1 MDYKR
6 GVARDQLVLYN
17 ECLDNLISPDSYVR
31 VIDAYVE
38 SLYLEKLGFRIPEL
52 RTGVP
57 PYRNQVLLK
66 IYIYG
71 YLDRRRSSRRLE
83 KECLRNKEMIWL
95 TEGLAPDFKTIA
107 NFRKDN
113 REGIRNVFQEFL
125 LFCHR
130 MDLLSFETLAVDST
144 TIRAQNG
151 MNSIFKRST
160 IDKIK
165 GKIKRK
171 IDEYLEE
178 LDAEDKKEG
187 FDLTIKDTDVEKIIA
202 KLKDLKKFE
211 QKVKEA
217 EKEFKNDED
226 LDIYFAA
233 DPDSRF
239 QNDKGKVR
247 VGYNVQAVGDEK
259 NKLIIANEVSQKA
272 NDLEQMSPMVDKIK
286 EIRKD
291 LNIEHETNVVM
302 DAGYFSE
309 KEIVNNKD
317 EEGIRIIVPDKKQ
330 AQKNNE
336 EKREIKAKDKVPLK
350 GYEIQDFKYD
360 KEKDIY
366 ICPLGRQLHRTHKNP
381 GTEKSG
387 RKVFE
392 YRCQNCAEC
401 ENRKSCTNDKRGR
414 AIKVSVDKEYIDA
427 FKESMKSDSNKKIMA
442 KRKEIIEH
450 PFGTLKRNLGYTYFM
465 QRGLE
470 KVRTEFSFMC
480 FIYNFKRVLNMFKV
494 ERLLNEIKTPA

>member
-1 MDYKR
+1 MDYKQ
-6 GVARDQLVLYN
+6 GIARDQLVLFN
-17 ECLDNLISPDSYVR
+17 ECIDNLVDKDSYVR

-38 SLYLEKLGFRIPEL
+38 SLNLEKLRFRIPEL

-57 PYRNQVLLK
+57 PYRNEVLLK

-113 REGIRNVFQEFL
+113 RQGIRNVFKEFL

-130 MDLLSFETLAVDST
+130 MDLLSLETVAVDST

-151 MNSIFKRST
+151 MNSIYKRST

-165 GKIKRK
+165 GKIKRR

-178 LDAEDKKEG
+178 LDALDNKEAH
-187 FDLTIKDTDVEKIIA
+187 DLTIKNTDVPKVLA
-202 KLKDLKKFE
+202 KLKNIKKLE
-211 QKVKEA
+211 QKVEGVQ
-217 EKEFKNDED
+217 EKFNKDED
-226 LDIYFAA
+226 LDIYFTT

-239 QNDKGKVR
+239 QSDKGKVR
-247 VGYNVQAVGDEK
+247 AGYNVQAVGDEK
-259 NKLIIANEVSQKA
+259 NKMIVATEVSQKA
-272 NDLEQMSPMVDKIK
+272 NDLEQMTPMVAKIK
-286 EIRKD
+286 EVKTD

-309 KEIVNNKD
+309 KEIVNNRD
-317 EEGIRIIVPDKKQ
+317 EKSIKIIVADKKE
-330 AQKNNE
+330 AQKSNV
-336 EKREIKAKDKVPLK
+336 EKREIKSKNKVPGQ

-366 ICPLGRQLHRTHKNP
+366 ICPLGQQLHRTHKNP
-381 GTEKSG
+381 GRDRSG

-392 YRCQNCAEC
+392 YRCRDCGRC
-401 ENRKSCTNDKRGR
+401 EKRKFCTNDKRGR
-414 AIKVSVDKEYIDA
+414 AIKVSLDKESIDE
-427 FKESMKSDSNKKIMA
+427 FKESMKSDFNNKLMA

-450 PFGTLKRNLGYTYFM
+450 PFGTLKRNMGYTYFM

-480 FIYNFKRVLNMFKV
+480 FIYNFKRVLNMFTV
-494 ERLLNEIKTPA
+494 ERLLNEIKTHA

>member
-1 MDYKR
+1 MNYKQGIPR
-6 GVARDQLVLYN
+6 KQLVLYN
-17 ECLDNLISPDSYVR
+17 ECIDNLVSPDSYVR

-38 SLYLEKLGFRIPEL
+38 RLCMETLGFRIPEL

-113 REGIRNVFQEFL
+113 REGIRNVFKEFL

-130 MDLLSFETLAVDST
+130 MNLLSFETVAVDST
-144 TIRAQNG
+144 TIRAQNSI
-151 MNSIFKRST
+151 NSTFKRST
-160 IDKIK
+160 INNIKEKIQ
-165 GKIKRK
+165 RR

-178 LDAEDKKEG
+178 LDAEDKKEA
-187 FDLTIKDTDVEKIIA
+187 FDLTIKNTDVEKILA
-202 KLKDLKKFE
+202 KLKKLKRLEQRVDEVGKKFD
-211 QKVKEA
+211 
-217 EKEFKNDED
+217 NDED
-226 LDIYFAA
+226 LNIYFAT

-239 QNDKGKVR
+239 QSDKGKVR
-247 VGYNVQAVGDEK
+247 AGYNVQAAGDEK
-259 NKLIIANEVSQKA
+259 NKLIIANEVTQKS
-272 NDLEQMSPMVDKIK
+272 NDLEQMSPMAAKIK
-286 EIRKD
+286 EIKTD

-302 DAGYFSE
+302 DSGYFSE

-317 EEGIRIIVPDKKQ
+317 EEGINILVPDKKE

-336 EKREIKAKDKVPLK
+336 EKKEIKSADRVPIE
-350 GYEIQDFKYD
+350 GYEIQNFKYD
-360 KEKDIY
+360 KENDIY
-366 ICPLGRQLHRTHKNP
+366 ICPLGRELHKTHTNP
-381 GTEKSG
+381 GTERSG

-392 YRCQNCAEC
+392 YYCKNCDGC
-401 ENRKSCTNDKRGR
+401 EKRKYCTNNKRGR
-414 AIKVSVDKEYIDA
+414 AIKVSVDKESMDA

-450 PFGTLKRNLGYTYFM
+450 PFGTLKRNFGYTYFI

-480 FIYNFKRVLNMFKV
+480 FIYNFKRVLNMFTV
-494 ERLLNEIKTPA
+494 EMLLNEINTPA